1 MKRIIE
7 TALFVF
13 GIICFVCICS
23 EPAEDTTT
31 KSWLVW
37 ELSWWL
43 ALAADIAAC
52 WLLDK
57 RNIINLHGNGRA

>member
-7 TALFVF
+7 TALLVF
-13 GIICFVCICS
+13 GIICFICICS

-43 ALAADIAAC
+43 ALVADAIILR
-52 WLLDK
+52 LLDK
-57 RNIINLHGNGRA
+57 RNIINFHGNGRA